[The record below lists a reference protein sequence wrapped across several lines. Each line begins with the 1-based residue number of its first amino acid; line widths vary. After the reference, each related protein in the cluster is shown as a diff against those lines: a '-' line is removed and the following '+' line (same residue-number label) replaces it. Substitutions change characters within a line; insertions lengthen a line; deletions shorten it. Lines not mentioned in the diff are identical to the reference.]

1 MLNPNDILSNISLL
15 LIFTEGLL
23 SFFSPCVLPL
33 LPIYMGYLAGHSS
46 DKEPHP
52 QRKVLLF
59 TLCFIIGIFTAIFLM
74 NIGIT
79 IFSSFFSSHMLLFAR
94 IGGILIILL
103 GIHQLGIIKFQ
114 TLERTFK
121 IGIKPK
127 KAMNIFVAFAM
138 GFTFSFAWTPCIGP
152 ALSSILILAGSSQNF
167 LISNGLM
174 LIYALGLT
182 IPFLILGIFTNKALS
197 WLSSHKKIMN
207 YTVKIGAVIL
217 ILMGIM
223 MFTGKMNAITSY
235 LTPST
240 TQKETVKTDKEKES
254 NQKNPTESKDD
265 KNNTDKTTPNKDANS
280 QQEQN
285 NSSEN
290 AEVPPLDY
298 VLKDQNGKSVSFK
311 DYRGKVIFLN
321 FWATWCPPCQREMPH
336 IQELYEKY
344 KDSDDVAVLT
354 VVYPAGEKNGEQS
367 VYDFLKDND
376 YTMPVLFDTDG
387 TLSRDFGIASYPTTV
402 MVKKDGIPYGIAK
415 GQLTSD
421 IMQQIIDKT
430 LAIK

>member
-1 MLNPNDILSNISLL
+1 MVNPNDILSNISLL

-33 LPIYMGYLAGHSS
+33 LPVYMGYLAGHSS
-46 DKEPHP
+46 GSEPHP

-59 TLCFIIGIFTAIFLM
+59 TICFIFGIFIAIFLM
-74 NIGIT
+74 NIGISV
-79 IFSSFFSSHMLLFAR
+79 FSSFFSSHMLLFAR

-103 GIHQLGIIKFQ
+103 GIHQLGIIKFK
-114 TLERTFK
+114 TLEKTFK
-121 IGIKPK
+121 IGMKPK
-127 KAMNIFVAFAM
+127 KTMNIFVAFAM

-223 MFTGKMNAITSY
+223 MFTGKMNTITSY
-235 LTPST
+235 LSPST
-240 TQKETVKTDKEKES
+240 TQKETVKTDKQTDTEEKKEPE
-254 NQKNPTESKDD
+254 KKDEEPG
-265 KNNTDKTTPNKDANS
+265 NT
-280 QQEQN
+280 
-285 NSSEN
+285 
-290 AEVPPLDY
+290 EVPPLDY
-298 VLKDQNGKSVSFK
+298 VLKDQNGNQISFK

-321 FWATWCPPCQREMPH
+321 FWATWCPPCQAEMPH
-336 IQELYEKY
+336 IQALYEKY
-344 KDSDDVAVLT
+344 KDSKDVVVLT
-354 VVYPAGEKNGEQS
+354 IVYPPGEKNGEQS
-367 VYDFLKDND
+367 VYDFLKEND
-376 YTMPVLFDTDG
+376 YTMPVLFDSD
-387 TLSRDFGIASYPTTV
+387 SAISSAFGISSYPTTI
-402 MVKKDGIPYGIAK
+402 MVKRDGIPYGIAK

>member
-1 MLNPNDILSNISLL
+1 MINPNDILSNISLL

-59 TLCFIIGIFTAIFLM
+59 TLCFIVGIFTAIFLM

-79 IFSSFFSSHMLLFAR
+79 IFSSFFSEHMLLFAR

-103 GIHQLGIIKFQ
+103 GIHQLGIIKFK
-114 TLERTFK
+114 TLEKTFK
-121 IGIKPK
+121 IGMKPK
-127 KAMNIFVAFAM
+127 KAMNVFVAFAM

-240 TQKETVKTDKEKES
+240 TQKETVKTEPKKDIE
-254 NQKNPTESKDD
+254 NQDETNKKAENNKDD
-265 KNNTDKTTPNKDANS
+265 KDTGNT
-280 QQEQN
+280 
-285 NSSEN
+285 
-290 AEVPPLDY
+290 EVPPLDY
-298 VLKDQNGKSVSFK
+298 VLKDQNGNSISFK

-321 FWATWCPPCQREMPH
+321 FWATWCPPCQKEMPH
-336 IQELYEKY
+336 IQSLYEKY
-344 KDSDDVAVLT
+344 KDSDDVVVLT
-354 VVYPAGEKNGEQS
+354 VVYPPGEKNGEQS
-367 VYDFLKDND
+367 VYDFLKEHD
-376 YTMPVLFDTDG
+376 YTMPVLFDMDG
-387 TLSRDFGIASYPTTV
+387 ALSRDFGIVSYPTTI
-402 MVKKDGIPYGIAK
+402 MVKRDGIPYGIAK